1 MSEKFDKIAVLNWIT
16 GGCKNFCVN
25 GHLTRNCHY
34 LSRRRNDC
42 KQRIERQ
49 FAGRLQENPE
59 DLIGGHGWLKQL
71 TRKLVFTT
79 RQGNYD
85 TRYEPCWQYDMISL
99 FGNTV
104 TVIGNSIRLFRSSA
118 RSIFSF

>member
-1 MSEKFDKIAVLNWIT
+1 MSEKFDKTAVLNWIT

-49 FAGRLQENPE
+49 FAGRLQESRGFDWWAWVAQATHQKTGVHDPSWE
-59 DLIGGHGWLKQL
+59 L
-71 TRKLVFTT
+71 
-79 RQGNYD
+79 
-85 TRYEPCWQYDMISL
+85 RYEVRAMLAI
-99 FGNTV
+99 
-104 TVIGNSIRLFRSSA
+104 
-118 RSIFSF
+118 